1 MSNLYDSST
10 NYFWLT
16 KESNFD
22 WFIVSV
28 KQRLLDCPFTQI
40 SLFMYKG
47 FANSSISIF
56 SNVYSN
62 YFQVLPRNIKV
73 YYWPSLLIV
82 SIQNRN
88 IYILNDYILFLYFY
102 FNEKFKDRNEVN
114 VLEYVKIN
122 NILKILVSN

>member
-1 MSNLYDSST
+1 MSNLFDSST
-10 NYFWLT
+10 NYYWLT
-16 KESNFD
+16 KKYNFY
-22 WFIVSV
+22 WFLVAV
-28 KQRLLDCPFTQI
+28 KQRPLDHPYTQI
-40 SLFMYKG
+40 SIFMYKG
-47 FANSSISIF
+47 LANSSISIF

-122 NILKILVSN
+122 NILIFFFSN